1 MAKTELADHVAV
13 MRRFNRF
20 YTQRIG
26 VLEEGLLRSP
36 FSLTELRVL
45 YELAHRDGPS
55 ASDLGRAL
63 GLDPGYLSRILGG
76 FERQGLIAR
85 NPSPQDGRQS
95 LLALTPAGRAVLDPL
110 EDRQRE
116 AVARLLRGLTPAQ
129 QGRLSE
135 AFRTVEGLLDG
146 AGERGVSTLLR
157 SHRPGDLGWMVQ
169 RHAVLYVRDFGWN
182 DRFEGLVAEIA
193 SQFLAGHDPR
203 REHCWIAELDGEPVG
218 SVMLVRQSDS
228 VAKLRLLLVEPK
240 ARGHGIGRRLVDE
253 CIRFARQ
260 AGYSK
265 LTLWT
270 NAVLVS
276 ARRIYDTAGF
286 RLVDSRP
293 HLDFGP
299 EMIGETWELEL

>member
-1 MAKTELADHVAV
+1 MAETELADHVAA

-36 FSLTELRVL
+36 FSLAELRVL

-63 GLDPGYLSRILGG
+63 GLDAGYLSRILGG

-85 NPSPQDGRQS
+85 SPSPQDGRQS
-95 LLALTPAGRAVLDPL
+95 LLALTSAGRAVLDPL

-116 AVARLLRGLTPAQ
+116 AIARLLRGLTAAQ

-157 SHRPGDLGWMVQ
+157 SHRPGDLGWVVQ

-228 VAKLRLLLVEPK
+228 IAKLRLLLVEPK
-240 ARGHGIGRRLVDE
+240 ARGHGIGGRLVDE
-253 CIRFARQ
+253 CIRFARL

-265 LTLWT
+265 ITLWT
-270 NAVLVS
+270 SAALLS

-286 RLVDSRP
+286 RLVETQP
-293 HLDFGP
+293 YLDFGP
-299 EMIGETWELEL
+299 AMTGETWELTL

>member
-1 MAKTELADHVAV
+1 
-13 MRRFNRF
+13 
-20 YTQRIG
+20 
-26 VLEEGLLRSP
+26 
-36 FSLTELRVL
+36 
-45 YELAHRDGPS
+45 
-55 ASDLGRAL
+55 
-63 GLDPGYLSRILGG
+63 
-76 FERQGLIAR
+76 
-85 NPSPQDGRQS
+85 
-95 LLALTPAGRAVLDPL
+95 VLDPL

-116 AVARLLRGLTPAQ
+116 AIARLLRGLTAAQ

-157 SHRPGDLGWMVQ
+157 SHRPGDLGWVVQ

-228 VAKLRLLLVEPK
+228 IAKLRLLLVEPK
-240 ARGHGIGRRLVDE
+240 ARGHGIGGRLVDE
-253 CIRFARQ
+253 CIRFARL

-265 LTLWT
+265 ITLWT
-270 NAVLVS
+270 SAALLS

-286 RLVDSRP
+286 RLVETQP
-293 HLDFGP
+293 YLDFGP
-299 EMIGETWELEL
+299 AMTGETWELTL

>member
-1 MAKTELADHVAV
+1 MAETELADHIAV

-85 NPSPQDGRQS
+85 SPSPQDGRQS

-116 AVARLLRGLTPAQ
+116 AIARLLRGLTAPQ
-129 QGRLSE
+129 QARLSE

-240 ARGHGIGRRLVDE
+240 ARGHGIGGRLVDE

-270 NAVLVS
+270 NAALVS

-286 RLVDSRP
+286 RLVESRP
-293 HLDFGP
+293 YLDFGP
-299 EMIGETWELEL
+299 AMTGETWELAL

>member
-1 MAKTELADHVAV
+1 MAEIDLADHVVA

-85 NPSPQDGRQS
+85 SPSPQDGRQS
-95 LLALTPAGRAVLDPL
+95 LLALTPAGRAVLEPL
-110 EDRQRE
+110 EDRSRE
-116 AVARLLRGLTPAQ
+116 AIGRLLRGLTSPQ
-129 QGRLSE
+129 QARLSE
-135 AFRTVEGLLDG
+135 AFRTVEGLLDS
-146 AGERGVSTLLR
+146 AGERGASTLLR

-240 ARGHGIGRRLVDE
+240 ARGHGIGGRLVDE
-253 CIRFARQ
+253 CIRFARL

-265 LTLWT
+265 ITLWT

-276 ARRIYDTAGF
+276 ARRIYETAGF
-286 RLVDSRP
+286 RLVDARP

-299 EMIGETWELEL
+299 QMIGETWELEL